1 MKLIRQEFNITFGYD
16 VAFTE
21 GLFNPSNPLFAKQI
35 ESDPDKPVPK
45 LLFVLDDGVVRHHS
59 SLFQQIID
67 YGKAHEGQFSIVSQ
81 PVTLP
86 GGEASKNDPALV
98 QGILE
103 EIERA
108 EIDRHSYVVVVG
120 GGAVIDTAGYAAA
133 IAHRGVRLIR
143 VPTTVLAQNDAAVG
157 VKNGVN
163 AFGKK
168 NFLGTFATPDAV
180 LNDFE
185 FLKTLDERDWR
196 SGISEAVKVALIKD
210 ARFFR
215 QLEKQAEQLRL
226 RDMDAMQSLIIRCA
240 ELHLEHIATSGDPFE
255 TGSSRPL
262 DFGHWA
268 AHKLEH
274 LTEYELRHGEAVAI
288 GIALDTTYSH
298 LSGLISEE
306 SWLRVLNLFQ
316 ECGFRLYVPELESRL
331 NQPEDADSLLSGL
344 EEFRE
349 HLGGTLTI
357 MLLQEIG
364 QGIEVHQVDTDRY
377 REAIQL
383 LKHADQEPVSTREEN
398 R

>member
-21 GLFNPSNPLFAKQI
+21 GLFNPSNPLFANQI

-45 LLFVLDDGVVRHHS
+45 LLFVLDDGVVRHHR
-59 SLFQQIID
+59 SLFQQILD
-67 YGKAHEGQFSIVSQ
+67 YGKAHEGEFSIVSQ

-133 IAHRGVRLIR
+133 VAHRGVRLIR

-210 ARFFR
+210 AQFFR
-215 QLEKQAEQLRL
+215 QLEKQAEQLRF
-226 RDMDAMQSLIIRCA
+226 RDMEAMQSLIIRCA

-274 LTEYELRHGEAVAI
+274 LTDYELRHGEAVAI

-383 LKHADQEPVSTREEN
+383 LKHADQEPVSTREES